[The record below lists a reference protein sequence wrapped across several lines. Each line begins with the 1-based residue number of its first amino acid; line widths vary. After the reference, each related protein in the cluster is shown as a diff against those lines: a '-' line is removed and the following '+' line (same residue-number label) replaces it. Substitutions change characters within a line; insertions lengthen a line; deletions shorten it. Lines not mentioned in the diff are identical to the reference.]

1 MFSPAL
7 TTPDP
12 AAGLR
17 GFLARHKDLI
27 GARLLAILIREPDTP
42 IDVLELALR
51 LDHAQPEKRAYLALL
66 ASAYADIPALDQ
78 LAVCQYRQRLAR
90 LLELKER
97 RLQSDPAADTA
108 ELDWEL
114 NFLARELRAATTPTG
129 AIKNLNPDKKK
140 ALDRFRIALKRL
152 LAIAETENPALAHF
166 IRRHLRCGKAF
177 VWQAHPN

>member
-1 MFSPAL
+1 MFSL
-7 TTPDP
+7 SRTTPDLNTE
-12 AAGLR
+12 LR
-17 GFLARHKDLI
+17 EFLSRHKGMT
-27 GARLLAILIREPDTP
+27 GAKLLCILIREPNTP

-51 LDHAQPEKRAYLALL
+51 LDHQAPEQRAFLALL

-78 LAVCQYRQRLAR
+78 LAVCQYRQRLAQ

-97 RLQSDPAADTA
+97 LLQSNPAAATA

-114 NFLARELRAATTPTG
+114 NFLARELRKATTSRG

-152 LAIAETENPALAHF
+152 LAEAETENPPLAQF

-177 VWQAHPN
+177 VWRSEP